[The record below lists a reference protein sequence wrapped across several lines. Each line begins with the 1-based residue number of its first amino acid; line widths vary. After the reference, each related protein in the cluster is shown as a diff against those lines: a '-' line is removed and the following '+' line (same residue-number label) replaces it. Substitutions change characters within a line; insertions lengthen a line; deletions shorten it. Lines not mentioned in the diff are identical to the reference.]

1 MNYNPILIVAG
12 EPNSIFLEIFFK
24 VLKKNKILS
33 PLILITSMKLLRM
46 QMRKLKFK
54 KKIKLLN
61 PIFLDKYILDNKSIN
76 LINVEYNPNKAFEK
90 ISTKSNKFIEDSFE
104 LAFKIIKKY
113 KIFKFI
119 NGPISKKNFLKKK
132 FLGVTE

>member
-119 NGPISKKNFLKKK
+119 NGPISKKNFLKKN
-132 FLGVTE
+132 F